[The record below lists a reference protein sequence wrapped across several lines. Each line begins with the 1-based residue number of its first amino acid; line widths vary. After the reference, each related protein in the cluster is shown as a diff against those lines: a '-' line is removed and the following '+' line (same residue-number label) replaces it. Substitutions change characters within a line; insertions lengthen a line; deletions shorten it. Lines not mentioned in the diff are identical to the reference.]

1 MKITREDTPDRQ
13 AILHIEVDEDR
24 LDDYMHRAY
33 QRVVQRTNIP
43 GFRRGKAPRAIV
55 ERYVGRDLM
64 LEEALKGLVPAV
76 ISDAVREQ
84 DIEPAATPRV
94 SIVERDPTVKL
105 DATIALRPEV
115 TLGDYNSI
123 KFDDKPEA
131 VPESQVDESIER
143 IRYYLT
149 TYSPV
154 ERGVELGDMATLT
167 VNGTVDGQ
175 PMMNLEDTRLPID
188 PEGERIMPGFSEA
201 VTGLNAG
208 ETRDFELPVPEGY
221 RDANMAGKTANFSVE
236 LRSVEEPSRPP
247 LDDDL
252 ASNFDPDLETLDD
265 LRAQLRS
272 NLEER
277 AESDLRRS
285 LEEKVADALVEG
297 ADIKMAPLLVE
308 NETEYM
314 LSQQQESLSRY
325 NMNLQNY
332 IHSLGQTTNDYLET
346 ARSDAET
353 RLKRSLVIEELAD
366 AENIEVSDELIS
378 EEIERIRQNGQEG
391 ADPDSDESR
400 DSVRRML
407 RRRAALDRAVEIA
420 REEKSQL
427 WTPPSSGKEAVPTP
441 QGTGSAAAES

>member
-55 ERYVGRDLM
+55 ERYVGRDYM
-64 LEEALKGLVPAV
+64 LEEALEGLVPGV

-208 ETRDFELPVPEGY
+208 ETRDFELPVPEDY
-221 RDANMAGKTANFSVE
+221 RDVEMAGKTANFSVE
-236 LRSVEEPSRPP
+236 LSGVEEPSRPP

-252 ASNFDPDLETLDD
+252 ASKFDPDLETLDD
-265 LRAQLRS
+265 LRTQLRS

-308 NETEYM
+308 QETENM

-325 NMNLQNY
+325 NMDLQNY

-353 RLKRSLVIEELAD
+353 RVKRSLVIEELAN
-366 AENIEVSDELIS
+366 AENIEITDEQIS
-378 EEIERIRQNGQEG
+378 EEIDLERL
-391 ADPDSDESR
+391 DPDSDETR
-400 DSVRRML
+400 DAVRRIL

-420 REEKSQL
+420 REEKSRI
-427 WTPPSSGKEAVPTP
+427 WTPPSSEKDAIPAPEGA
-441 QGTGSAAAES
+441 GSAAAES

>member
-55 ERYVGRDLM
+55 ERYVGREFM
-64 LEEALKGLVPAV
+64 LEEALERLVPAV

-94 SIVERDPTVKL
+94 SVVERDPTVKL

-131 VPESQVDESIER
+131 VPESKVDESIER
-143 IRYYLT
+143 IRYFLT

-154 ERGVELGDMATLT
+154 ERAVEAGDMATLT
-167 VNGTVDGQ
+167 LSGTVDGQ
-175 PMMNLEDTRLPID
+175 PVMSFQETRLPID
-188 PEGERIMPGFSEA
+188 PESERIMPGFSEA
-201 VTGLNAG
+201 VTGLKVG
-208 ETRDFELPVPEGY
+208 ETRAFELPMPEDY
-221 RDANMAGKTANFSVE
+221 RDAELAGKTATFSVE
-236 LRSVEEPSRPP
+236 LRGLEKPELPA
-247 LDDDL
+247 LDDEL
-252 ASNFDPDLETLDD
+252 ASKFDPDLETLDD

-272 NLEER
+272 NLEDR
-277 AESDLRRS
+277 AESELRQS

-297 ADIKMAPLLVE
+297 ADIKMAPLLIE
-308 NETEYM
+308 HETEHM
-314 LSQQQESLSRY
+314 LSQQQETLSQH
-325 NMNLQNY
+325 NLNLQSY
-332 IHSLGQTTNDYLET
+332 IHSLGQTSDDYLEN

-353 RLKRSLVIEELAD
+353 RLKRSLVIEELAN
-366 AENIEVSDELIS
+366 AENIEVSDEEIS
-378 EEIERIRQNGQEG
+378 EEIERVRQNGQEG
-391 ADPDSDESR
+391 ADPDSDETR
-400 DSVRRML
+400 DAVRRVL

-420 REEKSQL
+420 REEKSRL
-427 WTPPSSGKEAVPTP
+427 WTPPSSGKEAVPAP
-441 QGTGSAAAES
+441 EGAGTAAAES

>member
-24 LDDYMHRAY
+24 LNDYMHRAY

-64 LEEALKGLVPAV
+64 LEEALEGLVPAV

-94 SIVERDPTVKL
+94 SIVEREPTVKL

-143 IRYYLT
+143 IRYFLT

-154 ERGVELGDMATLT
+154 ERAVEMGDMATLT
-167 VNGTVDGQ
+167 VNGAVDGQ
-175 PMMNLEDTRLPID
+175 PMMNLEETRLPID
-188 PEGERIMPGFSEA
+188 PESERILPGFSEA
-201 VTGLNAG
+201 VTGLNVG
-208 ETRDFELPVPEGY
+208 ETRDFELPVPEDY
-221 RDANMAGKTANFSVE
+221 RDTEMAGKTANFSVE
-236 LRSVEEPSRPP
+236 LTNVEEAIRPL

-252 ASNFDPDLETLDD
+252 ASKFDPDLETLDD

-277 AESDLRRS
+277 AESELRQS

-297 ADIKMAPLLVE
+297 AEIKVAPLLVDH
-308 NETEYM
+308 ETEYM
-314 LSQQQESLSRY
+314 LSEQQERLSMY
-325 NMNLQNY
+325 NLNLQNY
-332 IHSLGQTTNDYLET
+332 IHNLGQTTDDYLEN

-353 RLKRSLVIEELAD
+353 RLKRSLVIEELAN
-366 AENIEVSDELIS
+366 AENIEISDELIS
-378 EEIERIRQNGQEG
+378 EEIERIRQNEQEG
-391 ADPDSDESR
+391 ADPDSDETR

-420 REEKSQL
+420 REEKSRI
-427 WTPPSSGKEAVPTP
+427 WTPPSSGKDATPAP
-441 QGTGSAAAES
+441 QGGGGGATES

>member
-24 LDDYMHRAY
+24 LNDYMHRAY

-64 LEEALKGLVPAV
+64 LEEALEGLVPAV

-94 SIVERDPTVKL
+94 SIVEREPTVKL

-143 IRYYLT
+143 IRYFLT

-154 ERGVELGDMATLT
+154 ERAVEMGDMATLT
-167 VNGTVDGQ
+167 VNGAVDGQ

-188 PEGERIMPGFSEA
+188 PESERILPGFSEA
-201 VTGLNAG
+201 VTGLNVG
-208 ETRDFELPVPEGY
+208 ETRDFELPVPEDY
-221 RDANMAGKTANFSVE
+221 RDTEMAGKTANFSVE
-236 LRSVEEPSRPP
+236 LTNVEEAIRPL

-252 ASNFDPDLETLDD
+252 ASKFDPDLETLDD

-277 AESDLRRS
+277 AESELRQS

-297 ADIKMAPLLVE
+297 AEIKVAPLLVDH
-308 NETEYM
+308 ETEYM
-314 LSQQQESLSRY
+314 LSEQQERLSMY
-325 NMNLQNY
+325 NLNLQNY
-332 IHSLGQTTNDYLET
+332 IHNLGQTTDDYLEN

-353 RLKRSLVIEELAD
+353 RLKRSLVIEELAN
-366 AENIEVSDELIS
+366 AENIEISDELIS
-378 EEIERIRQNGQEG
+378 EEIERIRQNEQEG
-391 ADPDSDESR
+391 ADPDSDETR

-420 REEKSQL
+420 REEKSRI
-427 WTPPSSGKEAVPTP
+427 WTPPSSGKDAIPAP
-441 QGTGSAAAES
+441 QGAGGGATES